1 MYHSVS
7 IQSPHVR
14 TFFKL
19 ISWAMKT
26 IFPLFCKTVDVIT
39 VSDDEEEEEETG
51 FKLSKLEE
59 VGGGETDGVMEGII
73 FLMQ

>member
-1 MYHSVS
+1 
-7 IQSPHVR
+7 
-14 TFFKL
+14 
-19 ISWAMKT
+19 MKT